1 MDKFTRILL
10 AHRILSAARYPVSRT
25 RLEDELECS
34 AASVKRIIRE
44 LRDFVGAP
52 VEYDRTANGYY
63 YAKKG
68 DTAFEL
74 PGLWFSADEL
84 IAFASLLEL
93 TSGLGPGLLDATL
106 HPFRQRL
113 EELLQHKG
121 LGLAE
126 LPRRLRLLPL
136 AGRAAPPKV
145 FRAVA
150 TATLQ
155 RKRLAVRYR
164 ARSHDN
170 CTERELSP
178 QRIVHYRN
186 NWYLVAWCHL
196 REELRIFALERLE
209 SVWQLEEPALDIPDQ
224 ELDAHFTP
232 GYGLFAG
239 PAAAEAV
246 LHFSPYAARW
256 VAEEQWHPNQQGR
269 WLEDGGYE
277 LRLPYSDPTELVM
290 DVLRYGPDVE
300 VVAPAE
306 LREQVRERL
315 ARALAQYQTAEG
327 QDLSLRAGRKEFG
340 MT

>member
-1 MDKFTRILL
+1 MLSSGWSRYGSWRNPPSTSPTR
-10 AHRILSAARYPVSRT
+10 SSTP
-25 RLEDELECS
+25 
-34 AASVKRIIRE
+34 
-44 LRDFVGAP
+44 
-52 VEYDRTANGYY
+52 
-63 YAKKG
+63 
-68 DTAFEL
+68 
-74 PGLWFSADEL
+74 
-84 IAFASLLEL
+84 
-93 TSGLGPGLLDATL
+93 TSP
-106 HPFRQRL
+106 
-113 EELLQHKG
+113 
-121 LGLAE
+121 
-126 LPRRLRLLPL
+126 
-136 AGRAAPPKV
+136 
-145 FRAVA
+145 
-150 TATLQ
+150 
-155 RKRLAVRYR
+155 
-164 ARSHDN
+164 
-170 CTERELSP
+170 
-178 QRIVHYRN
+178 
-186 NWYLVAWCHL
+186 
-196 REELRIFALERLE
+196 
-209 SVWQLEEPALDIPDQ
+209 
-224 ELDAHFTP
+224 P